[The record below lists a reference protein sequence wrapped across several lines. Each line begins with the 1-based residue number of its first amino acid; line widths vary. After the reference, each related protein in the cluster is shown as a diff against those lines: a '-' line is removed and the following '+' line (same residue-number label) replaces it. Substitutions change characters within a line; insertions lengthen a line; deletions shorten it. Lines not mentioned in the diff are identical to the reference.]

1 MLVLQINSLGS
12 LAPMVRKLDFLSQA
26 QGKVALKAYPPSKVL
41 RGGPCTGG
49 DLDLLNRG
57 SP

>member
-1 MLVLQINSLGS
+1 MLVPQIDSLGS
-12 LAPMVRKLDFLSQA
+12 LAMVRKLDFLSQA
-26 QGKVALKAYPPSKVL
+26 QGKVTLKAYPPSKVL